1 VDRRGHAE
9 YYGIGLKD
17 APWRCAVRAHPRVL
31 ALLTTLLLGLT
42 ACGGVGGDSP
52 GDSSGKITLT
62 TMGFGLPDEHATA
75 RVDVYRKD
83 HSDVDVRINE
93 GAFDEQQFLSAV
105 ASDSPPDLVYLD
117 RNKLGSFAARGAL
130 QPLDDCVR
138 SHNVDLSQFQQSTV
152 EQVTFDGKTFGL
164 PEFAQVRLLI
174 INNAVVREAGLNPE
188 QISTSDW
195 AALAT
200 LSKQLA
206 KVSGGRVER
215 IGFDPKVPEF
225 LPLWAKANGVELV
238 SDDGKTVR
246 LNDPKTIEAAQFATD
261 LVAQQGG
268 WGQFKSFRD
277 SFDLFGARNQYV
289 TGQLGAM
296 VFESFYINTLAANS
310 PDVDVTI
317 APFTDRQGQP
327 VTTAA
332 GQAWAI
338 PKGAKHP
345 EQACDF
351 LVTMTATDSWVTA
364 AKARKDALAKQGKPY
379 SGTYTANRLA
389 DEKIFAE
396 VYDAKGNRLIDAGV
410 EVARSLQDKTFAWPA
425 NPAGAELLKVWESA
439 MNRVLTGQQTAAAA
453 MNQAQQEADTAI
465 ARAGK

>member
-1 VDRRGHAE
+1 M
-9 YYGIGLKD
+9 L
-17 APWRCAVRAHPRVL
+17 AHPRVPVSL
-31 ALLTTLLLGLT
+31 AAALLVVT
-42 ACGGVGGDSP
+42 ACGGVGNDTSGDSA
-52 GDSSGKITLT
+52 GKTTIT

-75 RVDVYRKD
+75 RVDVYRKA
-83 HSDVDVRINE
+83 HSDVDVRVNE

-117 RNKLGSFAARGAL
+117 RDKLGSFAARGAL
-130 QPLDDCVR
+130 RPLDDCVR
-138 SHNVDLSQFQQSTV
+138 RHNVDLSQFRPTTV

-174 INNAVVREAGLNPE
+174 INNAVLREAGLRPE
-188 QISTSDW
+188 QVSTSDW
-195 AALAT
+195 TALPAVA
-200 LSKQLA
+200 SQLA
-206 KVSGGRVER
+206 KVTGGGVER

-225 LPLWAKANGVELV
+225 LPLWAKANGIELV

-246 LNDPKTIEAAQFATD
+246 LNDPRTIEAAQFTAD
-261 LVAQQGG
+261 LVARQGG
-268 WGQFKSFRD
+268 WGQFKSFRET
-277 SFDLFGARNQYV
+277 FDLHGARNQYV

-296 VFESFYINTLAANS
+296 VIESWYINTLAANS
-310 PDVDVTI
+310 PDVDITI

-327 VTTAA
+327 VTTAG

-338 PKGAKHP
+338 PTGARHP
-345 EQACDF
+345 DQACDF
-351 LVTMTATDSWVTA
+351 LVTMTATDTWVTA
-364 AKARKDALAKQGKPY
+364 AKARRDALAKQGRPY
-379 SGTYTANRLA
+379 SGTYTANRAA

-439 MNRVLTGQQTAAAA
+439 MNRVLTGQQTAQAA
-453 MNQAQQEADTAI
+453 MQQAQQEADTAI